1 MAAFMQAWRN
11 AFQKQLSTTVDVYGV
26 TLARFIF
33 ALPLALIYISCLYHF
48 QPLTESVHFNL
59 RFAIYVLIAAL
70 SQIAATALMV
80 QLFKQKNYAIGVGLA
95 KSEAVLAAIIAVVF
109 LSDHLSLL
117 GWFGVAVGGFAVF
130 LMSKGRDFSDFSV
143 QTLCIGIGSGLCF
156 AITSLLVREASL
168 ELDNLPFIHRAAWVL
183 LMVIA
188 TQCCLL
194 LMYLG
199 IFRRATL
206 WAMWQRIGLTF
217 RVSLC
222 SFLASLGWFSAMS
235 MQSVPIVKT
244 LGQVEIIFSMLI
256 SAYFFKEKLARA
268 EHLGILLV
276 VIAAF
281 LLQALASKCFD
292 EIWHPSYF
300 IAYGGGSL
308 IIFALAFF
316 LYRKYFQCRLTESG
330 VLAMGASM
338 SNTGFI
344 GTAIL
349 TMLIGQHAAIYL
361 SLTLIIENLLIVALT
376 LVIAEVG
383 MQQHQVTSQL
393 LKQTLYNV
401 IKNPVILSIVLG
413 MLCVI
418 LNIQL
423 PFYVVQVL
431 EMLGKTASPIALFV
445 IGASL
450 VGMSLKSLNM
460 QSVILVGFKIVLMP
474 LTIFVLF
481 SILPNVSQEM
491 LYAGTLLAALPMP
504 IVLGILGQNYG
515 LSDKALTAL
524 MLSTIFGFIGISSLI
539 ALWW

>member
-33 ALPLALIYISCLYHF
+33 ALPLALLYISCLYHF
-48 QPLTESVHFNL
+48 QPVTDSVHFNL

-130 LMSKGRDFSDFSV
+130 LMSKGRDFSEFSV

-183 LMVIA
+183 LMVIG
-188 TQCCLL
+188 TQCFLL

-268 EHLGILLV
+268 EHLGIVLV

-281 LLQALASKCFD
+281 LV
-292 EIWHPSYF
+292 IW
-300 IAYGGGSL
+300 A
-308 IIFALAFF
+308 
-316 LYRKYFQCRLTESG
+316 
-330 VLAMGASM
+330 
-338 SNTGFI
+338 
-344 GTAIL
+344 
-349 TMLIGQHAAIYL
+349 
-361 SLTLIIENLLIVALT
+361 
-376 LVIAEVG
+376 
-383 MQQHQVTSQL
+383 
-393 LKQTLYNV
+393 
-401 IKNPVILSIVLG
+401 
-413 MLCVI
+413 
-418 LNIQL
+418 
-423 PFYVVQVL
+423 
-431 EMLGKTASPIALFV
+431 
-445 IGASL
+445 
-450 VGMSLKSLNM
+450 
-460 QSVILVGFKIVLMP
+460 
-474 LTIFVLF
+474 
-481 SILPNVSQEM
+481 
-491 LYAGTLLAALPMP
+491 
-504 IVLGILGQNYG
+504 
-515 LSDKALTAL
+515 
-524 MLSTIFGFIGISSLI
+524 
-539 ALWW
+539 

>member
-1 MAAFMQAWRN
+1 MTITWILFTLMAAFMQAWRN

-33 ALPLALIYISCLYHF
+33 ALPLALLYISCLYHF
-48 QPLTESVHFNL
+48 QPVTDSVHFNL

-117 GWFGVAVGGFAVF
+117 GWFGVAVGGLAVF

-168 ELDNLPFIHRAAWVL
+168 ELTNLPFIHRAAWVL
-183 LMVIA
+183 LMVIG
-188 TQCCLL
+188 TQCFLL

-206 WAMWQRIGLTF
+206 WAMWQRIRLTF

-268 EHLGILLV
+268 EHLGIVLV

-281 LLQALASKCFD
+281 LV
-292 EIWHPSYF
+292 IW
-300 IAYGGGSL
+300 A
-308 IIFALAFF
+308 
-316 LYRKYFQCRLTESG
+316 
-330 VLAMGASM
+330 
-338 SNTGFI
+338 
-344 GTAIL
+344 
-349 TMLIGQHAAIYL
+349 
-361 SLTLIIENLLIVALT
+361 
-376 LVIAEVG
+376 
-383 MQQHQVTSQL
+383 
-393 LKQTLYNV
+393 
-401 IKNPVILSIVLG
+401 
-413 MLCVI
+413 
-418 LNIQL
+418 
-423 PFYVVQVL
+423 
-431 EMLGKTASPIALFV
+431 
-445 IGASL
+445 
-450 VGMSLKSLNM
+450 
-460 QSVILVGFKIVLMP
+460 
-474 LTIFVLF
+474 
-481 SILPNVSQEM
+481 
-491 LYAGTLLAALPMP
+491 
-504 IVLGILGQNYG
+504 
-515 LSDKALTAL
+515 
-524 MLSTIFGFIGISSLI
+524 
-539 ALWW
+539 

>member
-1 MAAFMQAWRN
+1 MTITWILFTLMAAFMQAWRN

-183 LMVIA
+183 LMVIG
-188 TQCCLL
+188 TQCFLL

-268 EHLGILLV
+268 EHLGIVLV
-276 VIAAF
+276 VVAAF
-281 LLQALASKCFD
+281 LV
-292 EIWHPSYF
+292 IW
-300 IAYGGGSL
+300 A
-308 IIFALAFF
+308 
-316 LYRKYFQCRLTESG
+316 
-330 VLAMGASM
+330 
-338 SNTGFI
+338 
-344 GTAIL
+344 
-349 TMLIGQHAAIYL
+349 
-361 SLTLIIENLLIVALT
+361 
-376 LVIAEVG
+376 
-383 MQQHQVTSQL
+383 
-393 LKQTLYNV
+393 
-401 IKNPVILSIVLG
+401 
-413 MLCVI
+413 
-418 LNIQL
+418 
-423 PFYVVQVL
+423 
-431 EMLGKTASPIALFV
+431 
-445 IGASL
+445 
-450 VGMSLKSLNM
+450 
-460 QSVILVGFKIVLMP
+460 
-474 LTIFVLF
+474 
-481 SILPNVSQEM
+481 
-491 LYAGTLLAALPMP
+491 
-504 IVLGILGQNYG
+504 
-515 LSDKALTAL
+515 
-524 MLSTIFGFIGISSLI
+524 
-539 ALWW
+539 

>member
-48 QPLTESVHFNL
+48 QPVTDSVHFNL

-183 LMVIA
+183 LMVIG
-188 TQCCLL
+188 TQCFLL

-268 EHLGILLV
+268 EHLGIVLV
-276 VIAAF
+276 VVAAF
-281 LLQALASKCFD
+281 LV
-292 EIWHPSYF
+292 IW
-300 IAYGGGSL
+300 A
-308 IIFALAFF
+308 
-316 LYRKYFQCRLTESG
+316 
-330 VLAMGASM
+330 
-338 SNTGFI
+338 
-344 GTAIL
+344 
-349 TMLIGQHAAIYL
+349 
-361 SLTLIIENLLIVALT
+361 
-376 LVIAEVG
+376 
-383 MQQHQVTSQL
+383 
-393 LKQTLYNV
+393 
-401 IKNPVILSIVLG
+401 
-413 MLCVI
+413 
-418 LNIQL
+418 
-423 PFYVVQVL
+423 
-431 EMLGKTASPIALFV
+431 
-445 IGASL
+445 
-450 VGMSLKSLNM
+450 
-460 QSVILVGFKIVLMP
+460 
-474 LTIFVLF
+474 
-481 SILPNVSQEM
+481 
-491 LYAGTLLAALPMP
+491 
-504 IVLGILGQNYG
+504 
-515 LSDKALTAL
+515 
-524 MLSTIFGFIGISSLI
+524 
-539 ALWW
+539 

>member
-48 QPLTESVHFNL
+48 QPVTESVHFNL

-183 LMVIA
+183 LMVIG
-188 TQCCLL
+188 TQCFLL

-268 EHLGILLV
+268 EHLGIVLV
-276 VIAAF
+276 VVAAF
-281 LLQALASKCFD
+281 LV
-292 EIWHPSYF
+292 IW
-300 IAYGGGSL
+300 A
-308 IIFALAFF
+308 
-316 LYRKYFQCRLTESG
+316 
-330 VLAMGASM
+330 
-338 SNTGFI
+338 
-344 GTAIL
+344 
-349 TMLIGQHAAIYL
+349 
-361 SLTLIIENLLIVALT
+361 
-376 LVIAEVG
+376 
-383 MQQHQVTSQL
+383 
-393 LKQTLYNV
+393 
-401 IKNPVILSIVLG
+401 
-413 MLCVI
+413 
-418 LNIQL
+418 
-423 PFYVVQVL
+423 
-431 EMLGKTASPIALFV
+431 
-445 IGASL
+445 
-450 VGMSLKSLNM
+450 
-460 QSVILVGFKIVLMP
+460 
-474 LTIFVLF
+474 
-481 SILPNVSQEM
+481 
-491 LYAGTLLAALPMP
+491 
-504 IVLGILGQNYG
+504 
-515 LSDKALTAL
+515 
-524 MLSTIFGFIGISSLI
+524 
-539 ALWW
+539 

>member
-1 MAAFMQAWRN
+1 MTITWILFTLMAAFMQAWRN

-33 ALPLALIYISCLYHF
+33 ALPLALLYISCLYHF
-48 QPLTESVHFNL
+48 QPVTDSVHFNL

-109 LSDHLSLL
+109 LSDYLSLL
-117 GWFGVAVGGFAVF
+117 GWFGVAIGGFAVF

-168 ELDNLPFIHRAAWVL
+168 ELTNLPFIHRAAWVL
-183 LMVIA
+183 LMVIG
-188 TQCCLL
+188 TQCFLL

-268 EHLGILLV
+268 EHLGIVLV

-281 LLQALASKCFD
+281 LV
-292 EIWHPSYF
+292 IW
-300 IAYGGGSL
+300 A
-308 IIFALAFF
+308 
-316 LYRKYFQCRLTESG
+316 
-330 VLAMGASM
+330 
-338 SNTGFI
+338 
-344 GTAIL
+344 
-349 TMLIGQHAAIYL
+349 
-361 SLTLIIENLLIVALT
+361 
-376 LVIAEVG
+376 
-383 MQQHQVTSQL
+383 
-393 LKQTLYNV
+393 
-401 IKNPVILSIVLG
+401 
-413 MLCVI
+413 
-418 LNIQL
+418 
-423 PFYVVQVL
+423 
-431 EMLGKTASPIALFV
+431 
-445 IGASL
+445 
-450 VGMSLKSLNM
+450 
-460 QSVILVGFKIVLMP
+460 
-474 LTIFVLF
+474 
-481 SILPNVSQEM
+481 
-491 LYAGTLLAALPMP
+491 
-504 IVLGILGQNYG
+504 
-515 LSDKALTAL
+515 
-524 MLSTIFGFIGISSLI
+524 
-539 ALWW
+539 

>member
-48 QPLTESVHFNL
+48 QPVTESIQFNL

-80 QLFKQKNYAIGVGLA
+80 QLFKQKNYAIGVGFA

-168 ELDNLPFIHRAAWVL
+168 ELTNLTLIHLEARLL
-183 LMVIA
+183 LMGIG
-188 TQCCLL
+188 TQCFLL

-268 EHLGILLV
+268 EHLGIVLV

-281 LLQALASKCFD
+281 LV
-292 EIWHPSYF
+292 IW
-300 IAYGGGSL
+300 A
-308 IIFALAFF
+308 
-316 LYRKYFQCRLTESG
+316 
-330 VLAMGASM
+330 
-338 SNTGFI
+338 
-344 GTAIL
+344 
-349 TMLIGQHAAIYL
+349 
-361 SLTLIIENLLIVALT
+361 
-376 LVIAEVG
+376 
-383 MQQHQVTSQL
+383 
-393 LKQTLYNV
+393 
-401 IKNPVILSIVLG
+401 
-413 MLCVI
+413 
-418 LNIQL
+418 
-423 PFYVVQVL
+423 
-431 EMLGKTASPIALFV
+431 
-445 IGASL
+445 
-450 VGMSLKSLNM
+450 
-460 QSVILVGFKIVLMP
+460 
-474 LTIFVLF
+474 
-481 SILPNVSQEM
+481 
-491 LYAGTLLAALPMP
+491 
-504 IVLGILGQNYG
+504 
-515 LSDKALTAL
+515 
-524 MLSTIFGFIGISSLI
+524 
-539 ALWW
+539 

>member
-168 ELDNLPFIHRAAWVL
+168 ELTNLPFIHRAAWVL
-183 LMVIA
+183 LMVIG
-188 TQCCLL
+188 TQCFLL

-268 EHLGILLV
+268 EHLGIVLV

-281 LLQALASKCFD
+281 LV
-292 EIWHPSYF
+292 IW
-300 IAYGGGSL
+300 A
-308 IIFALAFF
+308 
-316 LYRKYFQCRLTESG
+316 
-330 VLAMGASM
+330 
-338 SNTGFI
+338 
-344 GTAIL
+344 
-349 TMLIGQHAAIYL
+349 
-361 SLTLIIENLLIVALT
+361 
-376 LVIAEVG
+376 
-383 MQQHQVTSQL
+383 
-393 LKQTLYNV
+393 
-401 IKNPVILSIVLG
+401 
-413 MLCVI
+413 
-418 LNIQL
+418 
-423 PFYVVQVL
+423 
-431 EMLGKTASPIALFV
+431 
-445 IGASL
+445 
-450 VGMSLKSLNM
+450 
-460 QSVILVGFKIVLMP
+460 
-474 LTIFVLF
+474 
-481 SILPNVSQEM
+481 
-491 LYAGTLLAALPMP
+491 
-504 IVLGILGQNYG
+504 
-515 LSDKALTAL
+515 
-524 MLSTIFGFIGISSLI
+524 
-539 ALWW
+539 

>member
-33 ALPLALIYISCLYHF
+33 ALPLALLYISCLYHF
-48 QPLTESVHFNL
+48 QPVTDSVHFNL

-143 QTLCIGIGSGLCF
+143 PTLCIGIGSGLCF

-168 ELDNLPFIHRAAWVL
+168 ELTNLPFIHRAAWVL
-183 LMVIA
+183 LMVIG
-188 TQCCLL
+188 TQCFLL

-281 LLQALASKCFD
+281 LV
-292 EIWHPSYF
+292 IW
-300 IAYGGGSL
+300 A
-308 IIFALAFF
+308 
-316 LYRKYFQCRLTESG
+316 
-330 VLAMGASM
+330 
-338 SNTGFI
+338 
-344 GTAIL
+344 
-349 TMLIGQHAAIYL
+349 
-361 SLTLIIENLLIVALT
+361 
-376 LVIAEVG
+376 
-383 MQQHQVTSQL
+383 
-393 LKQTLYNV
+393 
-401 IKNPVILSIVLG
+401 
-413 MLCVI
+413 
-418 LNIQL
+418 
-423 PFYVVQVL
+423 
-431 EMLGKTASPIALFV
+431 
-445 IGASL
+445 
-450 VGMSLKSLNM
+450 
-460 QSVILVGFKIVLMP
+460 
-474 LTIFVLF
+474 
-481 SILPNVSQEM
+481 
-491 LYAGTLLAALPMP
+491 
-504 IVLGILGQNYG
+504 
-515 LSDKALTAL
+515 
-524 MLSTIFGFIGISSLI
+524 
-539 ALWW
+539 

>member
-1 MAAFMQAWRN
+1 MTITWILFTLMAAFMQAWRN

-48 QPLTESVHFNL
+48 KPVTESVHFNL

-117 GWFGVAVGGFAVF
+117 GWLGVAVGGFAVF

-183 LMVIA
+183 LMVIG

-256 SAYFFKEKLARA
+256 S
-268 EHLGILLV
+268 
-276 VIAAF
+276 
-281 LLQALASKCFD
+281 
-292 EIWHPSYF
+292 
-300 IAYGGGSL
+300 
-308 IIFALAFF
+308 
-316 LYRKYFQCRLTESG
+316 
-330 VLAMGASM
+330 
-338 SNTGFI
+338 
-344 GTAIL
+344 
-349 TMLIGQHAAIYL
+349 
-361 SLTLIIENLLIVALT
+361 
-376 LVIAEVG
+376 
-383 MQQHQVTSQL
+383 
-393 LKQTLYNV
+393 
-401 IKNPVILSIVLG
+401 
-413 MLCVI
+413 
-418 LNIQL
+418 
-423 PFYVVQVL
+423 
-431 EMLGKTASPIALFV
+431 
-445 IGASL
+445 
-450 VGMSLKSLNM
+450 
-460 QSVILVGFKIVLMP
+460 
-474 LTIFVLF
+474 
-481 SILPNVSQEM
+481 
-491 LYAGTLLAALPMP
+491 
-504 IVLGILGQNYG
+504 
-515 LSDKALTAL
+515 
-524 MLSTIFGFIGISSLI
+524 
-539 ALWW
+539 

>member
-33 ALPLALIYISCLYHF
+33 ALPLALLYISCLYHF
-48 QPLTESVHFNL
+48 QPVTDSVHFNL

-95 KSEAVLAAIIAVVF
+95 KSEAVLAAIIAVLF

-183 LMVIA
+183 LMVIG
-188 TQCCLL
+188 TQCFLL

-268 EHLGILLV
+268 EHLGIVLV

-281 LLQALASKCFD
+281 LV
-292 EIWHPSYF
+292 IW
-300 IAYGGGSL
+300 A
-308 IIFALAFF
+308 
-316 LYRKYFQCRLTESG
+316 
-330 VLAMGASM
+330 
-338 SNTGFI
+338 
-344 GTAIL
+344 
-349 TMLIGQHAAIYL
+349 
-361 SLTLIIENLLIVALT
+361 
-376 LVIAEVG
+376 
-383 MQQHQVTSQL
+383 
-393 LKQTLYNV
+393 
-401 IKNPVILSIVLG
+401 
-413 MLCVI
+413 
-418 LNIQL
+418 
-423 PFYVVQVL
+423 
-431 EMLGKTASPIALFV
+431 
-445 IGASL
+445 
-450 VGMSLKSLNM
+450 
-460 QSVILVGFKIVLMP
+460 
-474 LTIFVLF
+474 
-481 SILPNVSQEM
+481 
-491 LYAGTLLAALPMP
+491 
-504 IVLGILGQNYG
+504 
-515 LSDKALTAL
+515 
-524 MLSTIFGFIGISSLI
+524 
-539 ALWW
+539 

>member
-1 MAAFMQAWRN
+1 MTITWILFTLMAAFMQAWRN

-33 ALPLALIYISCLYHF
+33 ALPLALLYISCLYHF
-48 QPLTESVHFNL
+48 QPVTDSVHFNL

-183 LMVIA
+183 LMVIG
-188 TQCCLL
+188 TQCFLL

-268 EHLGILLV
+268 EHLGIVLV
-276 VIAAF
+276 VIAA
-281 LLQALASKCFD
+281 L
-292 EIWHPSYF
+292 
-300 IAYGGGSL
+300 
-308 IIFALAFF
+308 
-316 LYRKYFQCRLTESG
+316 
-330 VLAMGASM
+330 
-338 SNTGFI
+338 
-344 GTAIL
+344 
-349 TMLIGQHAAIYL
+349 
-361 SLTLIIENLLIVALT
+361 
-376 LVIAEVG
+376 LVIWA
-383 MQQHQVTSQL
+383 
-393 LKQTLYNV
+393 
-401 IKNPVILSIVLG
+401 
-413 MLCVI
+413 
-418 LNIQL
+418 
-423 PFYVVQVL
+423 
-431 EMLGKTASPIALFV
+431 
-445 IGASL
+445 
-450 VGMSLKSLNM
+450 
-460 QSVILVGFKIVLMP
+460 
-474 LTIFVLF
+474 
-481 SILPNVSQEM
+481 
-491 LYAGTLLAALPMP
+491 
-504 IVLGILGQNYG
+504 
-515 LSDKALTAL
+515 
-524 MLSTIFGFIGISSLI
+524 
-539 ALWW
+539 

>member
-48 QPLTESVHFNL
+48 QPVTDSVHFNL

-143 QTLCIGIGSGLCF
+143 QILCIGIGSGLCF

-183 LMVIA
+183 LMVIG
-188 TQCCLL
+188 TQCFLL

-268 EHLGILLV
+268 EHLGIVLV
-276 VIAAF
+276 VVAAF
-281 LLQALASKCFD
+281 LV
-292 EIWHPSYF
+292 IW
-300 IAYGGGSL
+300 A
-308 IIFALAFF
+308 
-316 LYRKYFQCRLTESG
+316 
-330 VLAMGASM
+330 
-338 SNTGFI
+338 
-344 GTAIL
+344 
-349 TMLIGQHAAIYL
+349 
-361 SLTLIIENLLIVALT
+361 
-376 LVIAEVG
+376 
-383 MQQHQVTSQL
+383 
-393 LKQTLYNV
+393 
-401 IKNPVILSIVLG
+401 
-413 MLCVI
+413 
-418 LNIQL
+418 
-423 PFYVVQVL
+423 
-431 EMLGKTASPIALFV
+431 
-445 IGASL
+445 
-450 VGMSLKSLNM
+450 
-460 QSVILVGFKIVLMP
+460 
-474 LTIFVLF
+474 
-481 SILPNVSQEM
+481 
-491 LYAGTLLAALPMP
+491 
-504 IVLGILGQNYG
+504 
-515 LSDKALTAL
+515 
-524 MLSTIFGFIGISSLI
+524 
-539 ALWW
+539 

>member
-48 QPLTESVHFNL
+48 QPVTDSVHFNL

-143 QTLCIGIGSGLCF
+143 PTLCIGIGSGLCF

-183 LMVIA
+183 LMVIG
-188 TQCCLL
+188 TQCFLL

-199 IFRRATL
+199 IFLRATL

-268 EHLGILLV
+268 EHLGIVLV

-281 LLQALASKCFD
+281 LV
-292 EIWHPSYF
+292 IW
-300 IAYGGGSL
+300 A
-308 IIFALAFF
+308 
-316 LYRKYFQCRLTESG
+316 
-330 VLAMGASM
+330 
-338 SNTGFI
+338 
-344 GTAIL
+344 
-349 TMLIGQHAAIYL
+349 
-361 SLTLIIENLLIVALT
+361 
-376 LVIAEVG
+376 
-383 MQQHQVTSQL
+383 
-393 LKQTLYNV
+393 
-401 IKNPVILSIVLG
+401 
-413 MLCVI
+413 
-418 LNIQL
+418 
-423 PFYVVQVL
+423 
-431 EMLGKTASPIALFV
+431 
-445 IGASL
+445 
-450 VGMSLKSLNM
+450 
-460 QSVILVGFKIVLMP
+460 
-474 LTIFVLF
+474 
-481 SILPNVSQEM
+481 
-491 LYAGTLLAALPMP
+491 
-504 IVLGILGQNYG
+504 
-515 LSDKALTAL
+515 
-524 MLSTIFGFIGISSLI
+524 
-539 ALWW
+539 

>member
-33 ALPLALIYISCLYHF
+33 ALPLALLYISCLYHF
-48 QPLTESVHFNL
+48 QPMTESVHFNL

-183 LMVIA
+183 LMVIG
-188 TQCCLL
+188 TQCFLL

-268 EHLGILLV
+268 EHLGIVLV

-281 LLQALASKCFD
+281 LV
-292 EIWHPSYF
+292 IW
-300 IAYGGGSL
+300 A
-308 IIFALAFF
+308 
-316 LYRKYFQCRLTESG
+316 
-330 VLAMGASM
+330 
-338 SNTGFI
+338 
-344 GTAIL
+344 
-349 TMLIGQHAAIYL
+349 
-361 SLTLIIENLLIVALT
+361 
-376 LVIAEVG
+376 
-383 MQQHQVTSQL
+383 
-393 LKQTLYNV
+393 
-401 IKNPVILSIVLG
+401 
-413 MLCVI
+413 
-418 LNIQL
+418 
-423 PFYVVQVL
+423 
-431 EMLGKTASPIALFV
+431 
-445 IGASL
+445 
-450 VGMSLKSLNM
+450 
-460 QSVILVGFKIVLMP
+460 
-474 LTIFVLF
+474 
-481 SILPNVSQEM
+481 
-491 LYAGTLLAALPMP
+491 
-504 IVLGILGQNYG
+504 
-515 LSDKALTAL
+515 
-524 MLSTIFGFIGISSLI
+524 
-539 ALWW
+539 

>member
-1 MAAFMQAWRN
+1 MQAWRN

-33 ALPLALIYISCLYHF
+33 ALPLALLYISCLYHF
-48 QPLTESVHFNL
+48 QPVTDSIHFNL

-168 ELDNLPFIHRAAWVL
+168 ELTNLPFIHRAAWVL
-183 LMVIA
+183 LMVIG
-188 TQCCLL
+188 TQCFLL

-244 LGQVEIIFSMLI
+244 LGQIEIIFSMLI
-256 SAYFFKEKLARA
+256 SAYFFKEKLART
-268 EHLGILLV
+268 EHLGIVLV
-276 VIAAF
+276 VVAAF
-281 LLQALASKCFD
+281 LV
-292 EIWHPSYF
+292 IW
-300 IAYGGGSL
+300 A
-308 IIFALAFF
+308 
-316 LYRKYFQCRLTESG
+316 
-330 VLAMGASM
+330 
-338 SNTGFI
+338 
-344 GTAIL
+344 
-349 TMLIGQHAAIYL
+349 
-361 SLTLIIENLLIVALT
+361 
-376 LVIAEVG
+376 
-383 MQQHQVTSQL
+383 
-393 LKQTLYNV
+393 
-401 IKNPVILSIVLG
+401 
-413 MLCVI
+413 
-418 LNIQL
+418 
-423 PFYVVQVL
+423 
-431 EMLGKTASPIALFV
+431 
-445 IGASL
+445 
-450 VGMSLKSLNM
+450 
-460 QSVILVGFKIVLMP
+460 
-474 LTIFVLF
+474 
-481 SILPNVSQEM
+481 
-491 LYAGTLLAALPMP
+491 
-504 IVLGILGQNYG
+504 
-515 LSDKALTAL
+515 
-524 MLSTIFGFIGISSLI
+524 
-539 ALWW
+539 

>member
-33 ALPLALIYISCLYHF
+33 ALPLALLYISCLYHF
-48 QPLTESVHFNL
+48 QPVTESVHFNL

-130 LMSKGRDFSDFSV
+130 LLSKGRDFSDFSV

-183 LMVIA
+183 LMVIG
-188 TQCCLL
+188 TQCFLL

-268 EHLGILLV
+268 EHLGIVLV

-281 LLQALASKCFD
+281 LV
-292 EIWHPSYF
+292 IW
-300 IAYGGGSL
+300 A
-308 IIFALAFF
+308 
-316 LYRKYFQCRLTESG
+316 
-330 VLAMGASM
+330 
-338 SNTGFI
+338 
-344 GTAIL
+344 
-349 TMLIGQHAAIYL
+349 
-361 SLTLIIENLLIVALT
+361 
-376 LVIAEVG
+376 
-383 MQQHQVTSQL
+383 
-393 LKQTLYNV
+393 
-401 IKNPVILSIVLG
+401 
-413 MLCVI
+413 
-418 LNIQL
+418 
-423 PFYVVQVL
+423 
-431 EMLGKTASPIALFV
+431 
-445 IGASL
+445 
-450 VGMSLKSLNM
+450 
-460 QSVILVGFKIVLMP
+460 
-474 LTIFVLF
+474 
-481 SILPNVSQEM
+481 
-491 LYAGTLLAALPMP
+491 
-504 IVLGILGQNYG
+504 
-515 LSDKALTAL
+515 
-524 MLSTIFGFIGISSLI
+524 
-539 ALWW
+539 

>member
-1 MAAFMQAWRN
+1 MTITWILFTLMAAFMQAWRN

-33 ALPLALIYISCLYHF
+33 ALPLALLYISCLYHF
-48 QPLTESVHFNL
+48 QPVTDSVHFNL

-80 QLFKQKNYAIGVGLA
+80 QLFKQRNYAIGVGLA

-143 QTLCIGIGSGLCF
+143 PTLCIGIGSGLCF

-168 ELDNLPFIHRAAWVL
+168 ELTNLPFIHRAAWVL
-183 LMVIA
+183 LMVIG
-188 TQCCLL
+188 TQCFLL

-268 EHLGILLV
+268 EHLGIVLV

-281 LLQALASKCFD
+281 LV
-292 EIWHPSYF
+292 IW
-300 IAYGGGSL
+300 A
-308 IIFALAFF
+308 
-316 LYRKYFQCRLTESG
+316 
-330 VLAMGASM
+330 
-338 SNTGFI
+338 
-344 GTAIL
+344 
-349 TMLIGQHAAIYL
+349 
-361 SLTLIIENLLIVALT
+361 
-376 LVIAEVG
+376 
-383 MQQHQVTSQL
+383 
-393 LKQTLYNV
+393 
-401 IKNPVILSIVLG
+401 
-413 MLCVI
+413 
-418 LNIQL
+418 
-423 PFYVVQVL
+423 
-431 EMLGKTASPIALFV
+431 
-445 IGASL
+445 
-450 VGMSLKSLNM
+450 
-460 QSVILVGFKIVLMP
+460 
-474 LTIFVLF
+474 
-481 SILPNVSQEM
+481 
-491 LYAGTLLAALPMP
+491 
-504 IVLGILGQNYG
+504 
-515 LSDKALTAL
+515 
-524 MLSTIFGFIGISSLI
+524 
-539 ALWW
+539 

>member
-48 QPLTESVHFNL
+48 QPVTDSVHFNL

-143 QTLCIGIGSGLCF
+143 PTLCIGIGSGLCF

-183 LMVIA
+183 LMVIG
-188 TQCCLL
+188 TQCFLL

-268 EHLGILLV
+268 EHLGIVLV

-281 LLQALASKCFD
+281 LV
-292 EIWHPSYF
+292 IW
-300 IAYGGGSL
+300 A
-308 IIFALAFF
+308 
-316 LYRKYFQCRLTESG
+316 
-330 VLAMGASM
+330 
-338 SNTGFI
+338 
-344 GTAIL
+344 
-349 TMLIGQHAAIYL
+349 
-361 SLTLIIENLLIVALT
+361 
-376 LVIAEVG
+376 
-383 MQQHQVTSQL
+383 
-393 LKQTLYNV
+393 
-401 IKNPVILSIVLG
+401 
-413 MLCVI
+413 
-418 LNIQL
+418 
-423 PFYVVQVL
+423 
-431 EMLGKTASPIALFV
+431 
-445 IGASL
+445 
-450 VGMSLKSLNM
+450 
-460 QSVILVGFKIVLMP
+460 
-474 LTIFVLF
+474 
-481 SILPNVSQEM
+481 
-491 LYAGTLLAALPMP
+491 
-504 IVLGILGQNYG
+504 
-515 LSDKALTAL
+515 
-524 MLSTIFGFIGISSLI
+524 
-539 ALWW
+539 

>member
-33 ALPLALIYISCLYHF
+33 ALPLALLYISCLYHF
-48 QPLTESVHFNL
+48 QPVTDSVHFNL

-95 KSEAVLAAIIAVVF
+95 KSEAVLAAIVAVVF

-143 QTLCIGIGSGLCF
+143 PTLCIGIGSGLCF

-183 LMVIA
+183 LMVFA

-268 EHLGILLV
+268 EHLGIVLV

-281 LLQALASKCFD
+281 LV
-292 EIWHPSYF
+292 IW
-300 IAYGGGSL
+300 A
-308 IIFALAFF
+308 
-316 LYRKYFQCRLTESG
+316 
-330 VLAMGASM
+330 
-338 SNTGFI
+338 
-344 GTAIL
+344 
-349 TMLIGQHAAIYL
+349 
-361 SLTLIIENLLIVALT
+361 
-376 LVIAEVG
+376 
-383 MQQHQVTSQL
+383 
-393 LKQTLYNV
+393 
-401 IKNPVILSIVLG
+401 
-413 MLCVI
+413 
-418 LNIQL
+418 
-423 PFYVVQVL
+423 
-431 EMLGKTASPIALFV
+431 
-445 IGASL
+445 
-450 VGMSLKSLNM
+450 
-460 QSVILVGFKIVLMP
+460 
-474 LTIFVLF
+474 
-481 SILPNVSQEM
+481 
-491 LYAGTLLAALPMP
+491 
-504 IVLGILGQNYG
+504 
-515 LSDKALTAL
+515 
-524 MLSTIFGFIGISSLI
+524 
-539 ALWW
+539 

>member
-11 AFQKQLSTTVDVYGV
+11 AFQKQLSITVDVYGV

-33 ALPLALIYISCLYHF
+33 ALPLALLYISCLYHF
-48 QPLTESVHFNL
+48 QPVTDSVHFNL

-183 LMVIA
+183 LMVIG
-188 TQCCLL
+188 TQCFLL

-268 EHLGILLV
+268 EHLGIVLV
-276 VIAAF
+276 VIAA
-281 LLQALASKCFD
+281 L
-292 EIWHPSYF
+292 
-300 IAYGGGSL
+300 
-308 IIFALAFF
+308 
-316 LYRKYFQCRLTESG
+316 
-330 VLAMGASM
+330 
-338 SNTGFI
+338 
-344 GTAIL
+344 
-349 TMLIGQHAAIYL
+349 
-361 SLTLIIENLLIVALT
+361 
-376 LVIAEVG
+376 LVIWA
-383 MQQHQVTSQL
+383 
-393 LKQTLYNV
+393 
-401 IKNPVILSIVLG
+401 
-413 MLCVI
+413 
-418 LNIQL
+418 
-423 PFYVVQVL
+423 
-431 EMLGKTASPIALFV
+431 
-445 IGASL
+445 
-450 VGMSLKSLNM
+450 
-460 QSVILVGFKIVLMP
+460 
-474 LTIFVLF
+474 
-481 SILPNVSQEM
+481 
-491 LYAGTLLAALPMP
+491 
-504 IVLGILGQNYG
+504 
-515 LSDKALTAL
+515 
-524 MLSTIFGFIGISSLI
+524 
-539 ALWW
+539 

>member
-1 MAAFMQAWRN
+1 MTITWILFTLMAAFMQAWRN

-33 ALPLALIYISCLYHF
+33 ALPLALLYISCLYHF
-48 QPLTESVHFNL
+48 QPVTDSVHFNL

-130 LMSKGRDFSDFSV
+130 LLSKGRDFSDFSV
-143 QTLCIGIGSGLCF
+143 PTLCIGIGSGLCF

-168 ELDNLPFIHRAAWVL
+168 ELTNLPFIHRAAWVL
-183 LMVIA
+183 LMVIG
-188 TQCCLL
+188 TQCFLL

-268 EHLGILLV
+268 EHLGIVLV

-281 LLQALASKCFD
+281 LV
-292 EIWHPSYF
+292 IW
-300 IAYGGGSL
+300 A
-308 IIFALAFF
+308 
-316 LYRKYFQCRLTESG
+316 
-330 VLAMGASM
+330 
-338 SNTGFI
+338 
-344 GTAIL
+344 
-349 TMLIGQHAAIYL
+349 
-361 SLTLIIENLLIVALT
+361 
-376 LVIAEVG
+376 
-383 MQQHQVTSQL
+383 
-393 LKQTLYNV
+393 
-401 IKNPVILSIVLG
+401 
-413 MLCVI
+413 
-418 LNIQL
+418 
-423 PFYVVQVL
+423 
-431 EMLGKTASPIALFV
+431 
-445 IGASL
+445 
-450 VGMSLKSLNM
+450 
-460 QSVILVGFKIVLMP
+460 
-474 LTIFVLF
+474 
-481 SILPNVSQEM
+481 
-491 LYAGTLLAALPMP
+491 
-504 IVLGILGQNYG
+504 
-515 LSDKALTAL
+515 
-524 MLSTIFGFIGISSLI
+524 
-539 ALWW
+539 